1 MMSVMEKPP
10 PTPYL
15 QEVFSILDELQR
27 QIERLVQQV
36 ERAKKKCDTERLSVL
51 EPQKVEL
58 QARFTIIKETLDDLD
73 LGSTS

>member
-1 MMSVMEKPP
+1 MPVMEKPP

-15 QEVFSILDELQR
+15 QEVLPILYELQR
-27 QIERLVQQV
+27 QIERLAQQV
-36 ERAKKKCDTERLSVL
+36 ERARKKGDIERLSVL

-58 QARFTIIKETLDDLD
+58 QVRFRVIKEILDDLD